1 MAAAVALLAVTLLL
15 TFCDWRRRKV
25 SRWYDTLLFAIAG
38 LAGCVIFFV
47 EFISTHE
54 AVMPNYNILWLHP
67 LLLML
72 AILPWIKKARVMLR
86 WCHIIN
92 VVLIATAAMVWLS
105 GLQVPNAA
113 FLPIAASLLMRSMLG
128 AFSARNAV

>member
-1 MAAAVALLAVTLLL
+1 
-15 TFCDWRRRKV
+15 
-25 SRWYDTLLFAIAG
+25 
-38 LAGCVIFFV
+38 
-47 EFISTHE
+47 
-54 AVMPNYNILWLHP
+54 
-67 LLLML
+67 ML